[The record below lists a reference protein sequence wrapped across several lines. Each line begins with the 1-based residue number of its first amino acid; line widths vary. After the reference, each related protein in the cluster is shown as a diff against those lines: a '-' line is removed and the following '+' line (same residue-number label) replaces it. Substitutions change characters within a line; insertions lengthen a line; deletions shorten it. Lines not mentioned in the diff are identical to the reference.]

1 MVGALRQVISLLTNR
16 FIKYSK
22 CETVLDSEILQKM
35 LDLNKRVYNFDYT
48 DKILRQVYKINKQNE
63 PLIEQI
69 IENFD

>member
-1 MVGALRQVISLLTNR
+1 
-16 FIKYSK
+16 
-22 CETVLDSEILQKM
+22 M